1 MGINWL
7 RNEPSMA
14 FFRAKSSLTWLS
26 KPVKAYSK
34 RPFKAYLDLVGAEE
48 GGGRKGLL
56 DQMLLLEVAHRLQVP
71 LLRVVHLGRSICH
84 AISGRGD

>member
-1 MGINWL
+1 M
-7 RNEPSMA
+7 
-14 FFRAKSSLTWLS
+14 FRAKRSLVWIS

-34 RPFKAYLDLVGAEE
+34 RPFKAYSDLVGAEE

-71 LLRVVHLGRSICH
+71 LSPRSTFLVKFLFKFLVQFLVNF
-84 AISGRGD
+84 R